1 MNVLELPFPPSLNTY
16 WRHPTKGKLAGRHLI
31 SEKGR
36 EYRQAVID
44 EASRY
49 QLAKLAGR
57 LSVHIDAFPPDN
69 RRRDLDNMMKGLL
82 DGLVH
87 AQVIEDDSQIDKLS
101 IERGVVC
108 KGGRVRVFVS
118 EYRNGCGD

>member
-1 MNVLELPFPPSLNTY
+1 MNVLELPFPPSVNAY

-36 EYRQAVID
+36 EYRQAVMD

-49 QLAKLAGR
+49 QLAKMDGR
-57 LSVHIDAFPPDN
+57 LSVAIVAHPPDN

-87 AQVIEDDSQIDKLS
+87 AKVIEDDGFIDRLS
-101 IERGVVC
+101 IARGAVC
-108 KGGRVRVFVS
+108 KGGLVRVFIS
-118 EYRNGCGD
+118 KYHQEEGN

>member
-1 MNVLELPFPPSLNTY
+1 MNVLELPFPPSVNTY

-44 EASRY
+44 EVSRY
-49 QLAKLAGR
+49 RLAKMEGK

-108 KGGRVRVFVS
+108 KGGRVRVFVTP
-118 EYRNGCGD
+118 YQKGRDV

>member
-1 MNVLELPFPPSLNTY
+1 MNVLELPFPPSVNTY
-16 WRHPTKGKLAGRHLI
+16 WRHPTTGRLAGRHLI

-36 EYRQAVID
+36 EYRQAVIA
-44 EASRY
+44 EAGRY
-49 QLAKLAGR
+49 QLAKMQGK

-108 KGGRVRVFVS
+108 KGGRVRVYVS
-118 EYRNGCGD
+118 EYRSEA

>member
-16 WRHPTKGKLAGRHLI
+16 WRHPNKGRLAGRHLI

-44 EASRY
+44 EAGRY

-87 AQVIEDDSQIDKLS
+87 AQVIEDDSLIDRLT
-101 IERGVVC
+101 IERGFVC
-108 KGGRVRVFVS
+108 KGGKVRVYVS
-118 EYRNGCGD
+118 EYRSEA

>member
-1 MNVLELPFPPSLNTY
+1 MTVIELPFPPSVNHY
-16 WRHPTKGKLAGRHLI
+16 WRHISTGKLAGRHLI

-101 IERGVVC
+101 IERGMVC
-108 KGGRVRVFVS
+108 KGGRVRVYVS
-118 EYRNGCGD
+118 EYRSEA